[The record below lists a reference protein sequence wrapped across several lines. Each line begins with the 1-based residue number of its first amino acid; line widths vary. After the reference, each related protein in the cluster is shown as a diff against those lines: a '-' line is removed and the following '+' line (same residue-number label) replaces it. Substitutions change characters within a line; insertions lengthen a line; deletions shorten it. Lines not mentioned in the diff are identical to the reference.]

1 MNRPMPRQPLPD
13 LDLPT
18 LDGDR
23 FVLSE
28 SHPDWYTML
37 VCYRGLHCPICKD
50 QLTNLQDR
58 LDKFAELGIKAVAIS
73 MDSEERACKAREEW
87 GLDRLRIAYGMSEAQ
102 ARSIGLYISSARTE
116 QEPARFSEPGLFL
129 VEPDRTLYFASFQ
142 TAPFTRPPF
151 DELLGPLH
159 YVKEHGYPA
168 RGELAE

>member
-1 MNRPMPRQPLPD
+1 MPRQPFPD

-18 LDGDR
+18 LDGER

-28 SHPDWYTML
+28 SNPDWYTML

-58 LDKFAELGIKAVAIS
+58 LDKFAELGIEAIAIS
-73 MDSEERACKAREEW
+73 MDSQERAGKAREKW

-102 ARSIGLYISSARTE
+102 ARSAGLYISSARTE
-116 QEPARFSEPGLFL
+116 QEPERFSEPGLFL
-129 VEPDRTLYFASFQ
+129 VEPDLTLYFASIQ

-168 RGELAE
+168 RGELAEQAG